1 MLHKPNLYEKYSK
14 IWKLDKPNYK
24 IYTKDYFTDEYFDI
38 FHQYKLKKM
47 NDRAT
52 MDVLVKSGFLMNFDK
67 FYVYYTRDL
76 KSGALLYDSSDDSS
90 EESDYDDFVSDTSE
104 LDGLA
109 LYSSGSSYTIRSSVS
124 SGSSLDA
131 SRRSSTRLSEER
143 RKLLRFDDKVEIVSV
158 NQHQP
163 VSSVHTYLCG
173 YH

>member
-1 MLHKPNLYEKYSK
+1 
-14 IWKLDKPNYK
+14 
-24 IYTKDYFTDEYFDI
+24 
-38 FHQYKLKKM
+38 
-47 NDRAT
+47 
-52 MDVLVKSGFLMNFDK
+52 MNFDK